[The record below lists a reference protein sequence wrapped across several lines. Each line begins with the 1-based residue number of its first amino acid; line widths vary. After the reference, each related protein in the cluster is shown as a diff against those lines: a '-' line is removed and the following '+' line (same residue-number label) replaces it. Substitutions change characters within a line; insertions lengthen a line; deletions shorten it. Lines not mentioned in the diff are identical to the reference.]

1 MKALHLTWLLSAL
14 FLSGAAFTI
23 NYTSLDWDLAD
34 YQLWIDPVENVIT
47 ASYGY
52 SSNHLECEM
61 PFLIVIFTFSIL
73 AITGVALLAKE

>member
-1 MKALHLTWLLSAL
+1 MKAFHLAWLLSAL
-14 FLSGAAFTI
+14 FLSGVALAI
-23 NYTSLDWDLAD
+23 NYTSLDWDLANH
-34 YQLWIDPVENVIT
+34 QLWIDPAESVIT

-52 SSNHLECEM
+52 NSNHLECGM